1 MTESLPIV
9 VTALTARQI
18 READDWWRI
27 NRTATPNA
35 VRKEVQQAF
44 ILIAGQPRIG
54 SRAKDVALQNVRR
67 IFLPTIKY
75 YLYYRVLGE
84 PERIE
89 IVALWHR
96 RRGSRPPI

>member
-9 VTALTARQI
+9 VTALAARQI
-18 READDWWRI
+18 READAWWRV
-27 NRTATPNA
+27 NRTAAPNA

-44 ILIAGQPRIG
+44 ALIAEQPRIG
-54 SRAKDVALQNVRR
+54 SRAKDVSIPNVQR
-67 IFLPTIKY
+67 ILLPAIKY

-84 PERIE
+84 PKRME

-96 RRGSRPPI
+96 RRGSGPPI

>member
-1 MTESLPIV
+1 MNESPAIV
-9 VTALTARQI
+9 VTALAARHI

-35 VRKEVQQAF
+35 VRKEVQRAF
-44 ILIAGQPRIG
+44 ALIAGQPRMG
-54 SRAKDVALQNVRR
+54 SRAKDVALPNVQR
-67 IFLPTIKY
+67 IFLPIIEY
-75 YLYYRVLGE
+75 YLYYRVLE

>member
-1 MTESLPIV
+1 MSDSLPIA

-44 ILIAGQPRIG
+44 TLIAVQPRIG
-54 SRAKDVALQNVRR
+54 SRAKDVTLPNVQR

-75 YLYYRVLGE
+75 YIYYRVLTE

>member
-9 VTALTARQI
+9 VTALTAQQI
-18 READDWWRI
+18 READDWWRT

-44 ILIAGQPRIG
+44 ALIAGQPRIG
-54 SRAKDVALQNVRR
+54 SRAKDVALPSVRR

-84 PERIE
+84 PERVE